1 MALLKFT
8 NVSLAFGVTPL
19 LDGVSWQIERGERVC
34 IIGRNGTGKSSLL
47 RIVKGEQQADDGEV
61 WRAPALKIGELPQEL
76 PRADDRSVFDV
87 VAAGL
92 AGVGELLAE
101 YHHLTQDTS
110 GELDMERLMHVQQE
124 LEARDGWRLQQ
135 LVEST
140 LSRLQL
146 PAEKTLAE
154 LSGGWRRRVL
164 LAQAL
169 VAEPDL
175 LLLDAPT

>member
-101 YHHLTQDTS
+101 YQDRKS
-110 GELDMERLMHVQQE
+110 V
-124 LEARDGWRLQQ
+124 
-135 LVEST
+135 V
-140 LSRLQL
+140 
-146 PAEKTLAE
+146 
-154 LSGGWRRRVL
+154 
-164 LAQAL
+164 
-169 VAEPDL
+169 
-175 LLLDAPT
+175 